1 MLSHEDIVAASMVT
15 RNILRIRMKKSLFLA
30 LVPALFL
37 VGCSHSG
44 MTEAQIMKLPRT
56 PEANATDSFL
66 AQMHKK
72 YGHDAS
78 KLTPEE
84 RAKMD
89 QITRG
94 HTDIEM
100 RDGGK

>member
-1 MLSHEDIVAASMVT
+1 
-15 RNILRIRMKKSLFLA
+15 MKKSLLIA
-30 LVPALFL
+30 LVPVLL
-37 VGCSHSG
+37 VIGCSKSG
-44 MTEAQIMKLPRT
+44 MTEADVAKLPRT
-56 PEANATDSFL
+56 PEAKASDSFL
-66 AQMHKK
+66 AEMHRK

-84 RAKMD
+84 HAKMD

-94 HTDIEM
+94 HTEIEM